1 MKTLSTSGFVT
12 DILMGCL
19 FGIALSVLLHTHN
32 KEIKVKKILLVLCF
46 IFTACASTPP
56 VPEGM
61 ILVQEKKLDV
71 LIQEYTQQRA
81 DLQKLKELEEWRD
94 NMFF

>member
-1 MKTLSTSGFVT
+1 M
-12 DILMGCL
+12 DAL
-19 FGIALSVLLHTHN
+19 FISVLIAPLSLNN

-61 ILVQEKKLDV
+61 ILVQEKKLDA